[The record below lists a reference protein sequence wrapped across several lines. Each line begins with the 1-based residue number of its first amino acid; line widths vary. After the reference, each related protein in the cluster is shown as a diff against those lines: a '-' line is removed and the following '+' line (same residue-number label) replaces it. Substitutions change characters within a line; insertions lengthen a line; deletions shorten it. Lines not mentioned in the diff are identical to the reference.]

1 MSQVDTLVEQLG
13 KLTVLEAADLAKKL
27 EKAWGLDYE
36 KILQGAKPQIVEEV
50 KEDTLLKVILTGYG
64 EQKIAVIKAVRQVK
78 DMGLL
83 EAKNFVEGV
92 PQELKSDIEKEEAD
106 KIKVVIEAAGGS
118 VEIK

>member
-1 MSQVDTLVEQLG
+1 M
-13 KLTVLEAADLAKKL
+13 
-27 EKAWGLDYE
+27 
-36 KILQGAKPQIVEEV
+36 

-106 KIKVVIEAAGGS
+106 KIKVAIEAAGGS